1 MRYGWIEGMRGR
13 AEERPA
19 VREEDFLTLS
29 PKLLAR
35 APFLRNVAVL
45 VSGTAI
51 AQVLTIL
58 AYPILMRLYTP
69 AQFGLFA
76 LFGAIVMTVTVVAGW
91 RYEMAVVIART
102 EKEAANLLALAL
114 MMALVMA
121 AASGVFFV
129 LGGDELMAL
138 FGTERLGWLLALLP
152 VSILAFGCYG
162 ILSFWATRQKY
173 FSRLSASN
181 VCRSVGVAAAQIAL
195 GFARAGTGGLVVGQ
209 ILGQLFA
216 VAALLGQI
224 LKRDWRRIRP
234 LLSWREMR
242 RAAWF
247 HREFPIYNAPAE
259 LLSSTTITVP
269 SILLATLFGA
279 GVAGLYWF
287 AYRLLEMPMTLLGD
301 ATRRVFYQ
309 RATELS
315 HGNRELGDLFVRTSL
330 VLSLLAAVPA
340 AFLIAA
346 APWLF
351 EIVFGA
357 VWRESGAYMQ
367 WLVVWW
373 FLRFASLPA
382 MMLVPLLG
390 LQRAFLV
397 LEVVTLV
404 PRLLVFPLAAAYAD
418 AYTAIAA
425 YSLVGVAFHAVAMLV
440 VWRSV
445 RLNDARLRDAQPAPA

>member
-1 MRYGWIEGMRGR
+1 
-13 AEERPA
+13 
-19 VREEDFLTLS
+19 LTLS

-45 VSGTAI
+45 ASGTAV

-58 AYPILMRLYTP
+58 AYPVLMRLFSP
-69 AQFGLFA
+69 ADFGLYA
-76 LFGAIVMTVTVVAGW
+76 LFGAIVMTVTVVAGC
-91 RYEMAVVIART
+91 RYELAIVIART
-102 EKEAANLLALAL
+102 EAEAANLLALSLA
-114 MMALVMA
+114 MALAMSV
-121 AASGVFFV
+121 ASGAVFAF
-129 LGGDELMAL
+129 GGDELMGL

-152 VSILAFGCYG
+152 VSILAFASYG

-173 FSRLSASN
+173 FSRLSTSN

-195 GFARAGTGGLVVGQ
+195 GLARTGAAGLVVGQ
-209 ILGQLFA
+209 ILGQLVA
-216 VAALLGQI
+216 VAALLGQM
-224 LKRDWRRIRP
+224 LRRDWRRIRP
-234 LLSWREMR
+234 LLSWREMWR
-242 RAAWF
+242 VARVHRA
-247 HREFPIYNAPAE
+247 FPIYNAPAE

-309 RATELS
+309 RAAELS
-315 HGNRELGDLFVRTSL
+315 HDNREIGDLFVRTSL
-330 VLSLLAAVPA
+330 ALGLLAAVPA
-340 AFLIAA
+340 GVLIAG

-351 EIVFGA
+351 EIVFGPA
-357 VWRESGAYMQ
+357 WRESGDYMQ
-367 WLVVWW
+367 WLVLWW

-382 MMLVPLLG
+382 MMLIPLLD
-390 LQRAFLV
+390 LQRTFLI

-404 PRLLVFPLAAAYAD
+404 PRLLVFPLAAAWAD
-418 AYTAIAA
+418 AHAAIAA
-425 YSLVGVAFHAVAMLV
+425 YSLVGMLFHAAAMLV

-445 RLNDARLRDAQPAPA
+445 RRNDARLRGIQPAPA

>member
-1 MRYGWIEGMRGR
+1 M
-13 AEERPA
+13 
-19 VREEDFLTLS
+19 TLS

-45 VSGTAI
+45 VSGTAV

-58 AYPILMRLYTP
+58 AYPVLMRLFSP
-69 AQFGLFA
+69 ADFGLYA

-91 RYEMAVVIART
+91 RYELAIVIART
-102 EKEAANLLALAL
+102 ETEAANLLALAL
-114 MMALVMA
+114 SMALVMS
-121 AASGVFFV
+121 AASGAVFA

-152 VSILAFGCYG
+152 VSILAFGSYG

-173 FSRLSASN
+173 FSRLSTSN
-181 VCRSVGVAAAQIAL
+181 ICRSVGVAGAQIGL
-195 GFARAGTGGLVVGQ
+195 GLARTGAAGLVVGQ
-209 ILGQLFA
+209 IVGQLFA
-216 VAALLGQI
+216 VGALLGQI
-224 LKRDWRRIRP
+224 LRRDWRRIRP

-242 RAAWF
+242 SAARA
-247 HREFPIYNAPAE
+247 HRAFPIYNAPAE

-330 VLSLLAAVPA
+330 VLGLLAAAPA
-340 AFLIAA
+340 AVLIAG

-351 EIVFGA
+351 EIAFGPA
-357 VWRESGAYMQ
+357 WRESGAYMQ
-367 WLVVWW
+367 WLVLWW
-373 FLRFASLPA
+373 FMRFASLPA
-382 MMLVPLLG
+382 MMLVPLLD
-390 LQRAFLV
+390 LQRTFLA

-418 AYTAIAA
+418 AYAAIAA
-425 YSLVGVAFHAVAMLV
+425 YSLVGVLFHAAAMLV

-445 RLNDARLRDAQPAPA
+445 RRNDARLRGIQPAPA

>member
-1 MRYGWIEGMRGR
+1 M
-13 AEERPA
+13 
-19 VREEDFLTLS
+19 TLS

-45 VSGTAI
+45 ASGTAV

-58 AYPILMRLYTP
+58 AYPILMRLFSP

-76 LFGAIVMTVTVVAGW
+76 LFGAIVMTVTVVAGL
-91 RYEMAVVIART
+91 RYELAIVIART
-102 EKEAANLLALAL
+102 ETEAANLLALA
-114 MMALVMA
+114 MTMTLVMA
-121 AASGVFFV
+121 AASGLAFA
-129 LGGDELMAL
+129 LGGDALMAA

-152 VSILAFGCYG
+152 VSIFAFGSYSV
-162 ILSFWATRQKY
+162 LSFWATRQQY
-173 FSRLSASN
+173 YSRLSVSN
-181 VCRSVGVAAAQIAL
+181 VCRSVGVAAAQIGL
-195 GFARAGTGGLVVGQ
+195 GLARTGAAGLIVGQ

-216 VAALLGQI
+216 VGTLLGQI

-234 LLSWREMR
+234 QLSWREMR
-242 RAAWF
+242 RAAWV
-247 HREFPIYNAPAE
+247 HREFPIYNAPAG
-259 LLSSTTITVP
+259 LLNSTTITVP

-315 HGNRELGDLFVRTSL
+315 HSNRELGDLFVRTSGAL
-330 VLSLLAAVPA
+330 GLLAAVPSA
-340 AFLIAA
+340 VLLVAG
-346 APWLF
+346 PWLF

-357 VWRESGAYMQ
+357 AWREAGAYMQ

-382 MMLVPLLG
+382 TMLVPLLG
-390 LQRAFLV
+390 LQRVFLV

-404 PRLLVFPLAAAYAD
+404 PRLLVFPVAAVYAD
-418 AYTAIAA
+418 AYAAIAA

-445 RLNDARLRDAQPAPA
+445 RLNDARLRGAQPAPA